1 MAAFSANLR
10 FQKREMIMNS
20 TRISC
25 MRKGFYGLRRFAL
38 SLCLVG
44 GILFGGF
51 FQSIADEPEPDEK
64 TAKEFR
70 LPNRL
75 ANEKSPYLLQHARN
89 PVDWFPWGQEAFD
102 KAKAEDKIIFLSV
115 GYSTCHWCHVME
127 HESFENKDIAEIMN
141 QHFVCVKVDREER
154 PDVDRVYMSFVQAAT
169 GSGGWPMSVWLTP
182 DLKPIVGGTYFP
194 PEDKFGRPGFP
205 TVLRQI
211 AAAWKTNREALAN
224 QGNHFLQAL
233 RQHFAPDNTNP
244 QTLNL
249 QTLDA
254 AYQALAESFD
264 EQHGGFGDAPK
275 FPRPSILNFLQR
287 YAAQNKIPLKNRQK
301 ARFMALFTLDQ
312 MAAGGMHDHL
322 GGGFHRYSVDKFWH
336 VPHFEKML
344 YDQAQLAVAYLEAFQ
359 VTGQEDYEAVARDIL
374 QYVLRDM
381 TDEAGG
387 FYSAEDADSSFLY
400 SADKN
405 IVDTKTT
412 HPKHGEGAFYIW
424 TKQEIDT
431 ILGKEAATQFNRFYD
446 VKTAGNAPP
455 GSDPHG
461 EFKGRNILIQSLSL
475 EEAAATFNITP
486 DTLAQELEASR
497 KKLFQHREKR
507 PRPHLDDKI
516 ITAWN
521 GLMISAFAKAHQVLE
536 NTDYLNAAVAAASFL
551 KDNLYLSNSRKL
563 LRHYRQGASNIEGF
577 AEDYA
582 FLIQGLLDLYE
593 TSFDIQWLQWAETLQ
608 ETQNRLFWDKQ
619 SAGFYSAAGKDP
631 SILLRLKEDYDGAE
645 PSPNSVSAMN
655 LLRLAQ
661 ITANNNYFQQAQ
673 NALNHFSETL
683 VNQPTTSPQM
693 LAALQFSLAKPKQI
707 VFAAQPGGADF
718 KILLRIL
725 HKPFLPNKIILL
737 ADNGADQAYLAK
749 RLPFLRNLQ
758 PIENRATA
766 FVCEDFVCQLP
777 TADPAQFQKQIQPS
791 H

>member
-1 MAAFSANLR
+1 
-10 FQKREMIMNS
+10 MNS

-25 MRKGFYGLRRFAL
+25 PCKGFPCRRRFAL
-38 SLCLVG
+38 LLCLAG
-44 GILFGGF
+44 GVLFCGF
-51 FQSIADEPEPDEK
+51 LKCAADELDPGEK
-64 TAKEFR
+64 TAKESR
-70 LPNRL
+70 PANRL

-127 HESFENKDIAEIMN
+127 RESFENEAIAEIMN

-154 PDVDRVYMSFVQAAT
+154 PDVDGVYMSFVQAAT

-233 RQHFAPDNTNP
+233 RQHFASDDTNP

-264 EQHGGFGDAPK
+264 EQFGGFGDAPK
-275 FPRPSILNFLQR
+275 FPRPSLLNFLQR
-287 YAAQNKIPLKNRQK
+287 YASRNKIPLKNRQQ
-301 ARFMALFTLDQ
+301 ARFMALFTLDK
-312 MAAGGMHDHL
+312 MAAGGMRDHL

-344 YDQAQLAVAYLEAFQ
+344 YDQAQLAIAYLEAFQ
-359 VTGQEDYEAVARDIL
+359 VTGQEDYKAVARDIL
-374 QYVLRDM
+374 QYILRDM

-387 FYSAEDADSSFLY
+387 FYSAEDADSSFHH
-400 SADKN
+400 SAGKN
-405 IVDTKTT
+405 IVNTKTT
-412 HPKHGEGAFYIW
+412 QPEHGEGAFYIW

-431 ILGKEAATQFNRFYD
+431 VLGKEAAAQFNRFYD

-461 EFKGRNILIQSLSL
+461 EFKGRNILIQKLSL
-475 EEAAATFNITP
+475 EEASAQFNIQSK
-486 DTLAQELEASR
+486 TLAQELKASR
-497 KKLFQHREKR
+497 KKLFQYRQKR

-521 GLMISAFAKAHQVLE
+521 GLMISAFSKAHQVLE
-536 NTDYLNAAVAAASFL
+536 DADYLNAAIAAASFL

-577 AEDYA
+577 AVDYS

-619 SAGFYSAAGKDP
+619 SAGFFSAAGQDS

-661 ITANNNYFQQAQ
+661 ITANDDFSQQAQ
-673 NALNHFSETL
+673 NTISHFSARL
-683 VNQPTTSPQM
+683 VNQPAASPQM
-693 LAALQFSLAKPKQI
+693 LVALQFSLAKPKQI
-707 VFAAQPGGADF
+707 VFAAQPGAADLKTF
-718 KILLRIL
+718 LRIL
-725 HKPFLPNKIILL
+725 HKPFFANKIILL
-737 ADNGADQAYLAK
+737 ADNGAGQAYLAK

-766 FVCEDFVCQLP
+766 FVCENFVCQLP
-777 TADPAQFQKQIQPS
+777 TADPAQFKKQIQPTP
-791 H
+791 

>member
-1 MAAFSANLR
+1 
-10 FQKREMIMNS
+10 MNS
-20 TRISC
+20 TRIFC
-25 MRKGFYGLRRFAL
+25 LRKGFHCLRSVAL
-38 SLCLVG
+38 LICMAG
-44 GILFGGF
+44 GILFHGF
-51 FQSIADEPEPDEK
+51 SQSIADEPEPGEK
-64 TAKEFR
+64 TAKESR
-70 LPNRL
+70 PANRL

-127 HESFENKDIAEIMN
+127 RESFENEDIAEIMN

-211 AAAWKTNREALAN
+211 ANAWKTNREALAD
-224 QGNHFLQAL
+224 QGNHFLQTL
-233 RQHFAPDNTNP
+233 QQHFTSDNINQ

-287 YAAQNKIPLKNRQK
+287 YAAQNHIPLRIRQK
-301 ARFMALFTLDQ
+301 ARFMALFTLDK
-312 MAAGGMHDHL
+312 MAAGGMRDHL

-344 YDQAQLAVAYLEAFQ
+344 YDQAQLAVDYLEAFQ
-359 VTGQEDYEAVARDIL
+359 VTSQEDYKAIARDIL
-374 QYVLRDM
+374 QYVLRNM
-381 TDEAGG
+381 TDKSGG
-387 FYSAEDADSSFLY
+387 FYSAEDADSSFFH
-400 SADKN
+400 SADES
-405 IVDTKTT
+405 IADTETT
-412 HPKHGEGAFYIW
+412 QPKHGEGAFYIW

-431 ILGKEAATQFNRFYD
+431 ILGKKSAAQFNRFYD
-446 VKTAGNAPP
+446 VKTDGNAPP
-455 GSDPHG
+455 ESDPHG
-461 EFKGRNILIQSLSL
+461 EFKGRNILIQRLAL
-475 EEAAATFNITP
+475 EEAAAQFNIQP
-486 DTLAQELEASR
+486 DVLAQELEASR
-497 KKLFQHREKR
+497 KKLFQYRQKR

-536 NTDYLNAAVAAASFL
+536 ETTYLNAAVAAASFL
-551 KDNLYLSNSRKL
+551 KDNLYLPNSRKL
-563 LRHYRQGASNIEGF
+563 RRHYRQGASRIEGF

-593 TSFDIQWLQWAETLQ
+593 ASFDIQWIQWAETLQ

-619 SAGFYSAAGKDP
+619 SVGFFSGAGQDP
-631 SILLRLKEDYDGAE
+631 SILLRLKENYDGAE
-645 PSPNSVSAMN
+645 PSANTVSAMN

-661 ITANNNYFQQAQ
+661 ITANDNYFQQAQ
-673 NALNHFSETL
+673 NTFTHFSETL
-683 VNQPTTSPQM
+683 VHQPSTSPQM
-693 LAALQFSLAKPKQI
+693 LAALQFSFAKPKQI
-707 VFAAQPGGADF
+707 VFAAQPADADLKTF
-718 KILLRIL
+718 LRIL

-737 ADNGADQAYLAK
+737 ADNGDGQAYLAK
-749 RLPFLRNLQ
+749 QLPFLRNLQ
-758 PIENRATA
+758 PLENRATA

-777 TADPAQFQKQIQPS
+777 TADPAQFQKQIQPTP
-791 H
+791 